1 MIGVFI
7 LGSMHLF
14 FIGFLGEYVLSINTR
29 VLDRPL
35 VVEELRL
42 NFEELEEENESEREK
57 EEEKSAA
64 SPEK

>member
-1 MIGVFI
+1 M
-7 LGSMHLF
+7 
-14 FIGFLGEYVLSINTR
+14 
-29 VLDRPL
+29 LDRPL

>member
-1 MIGVFI
+1 MLFR
-7 LGSMHLF
+7 SQLF

-42 NFEELEEENESEREK
+42 NFEEPKQEAMEE
-57 EEEKSAA
+57 AA
-64 SPEK
+64 VTTEPEKGNEKVTQEQS